1 MHLIRRSRKNISLR
15 IVNLTGLSVMFACL
29 LLSTGYINR
38 ELSFDRHHANAGR
51 MVRMSLQFDDA
62 PVDGRIYGNFIN
74 DILQQLPEVERK
86 VAMHNVNTAVLTHQ
100 GKHRVVND
108 FYLVNREFLHSFDIP
123 LLQGNAE
130 ALQQRG
136 RALISESFAR
146 QLFGE
151 LDDSAL
157 QAQELIIKGRSVED
171 TVFVAGVFKDMPETS
186 HFRTDILLHLPDDY
200 RVYTYVYLLLK
211 EQTDINALSQ
221 KITKLIE
228 ESKIYDPAKVRAL
241 LMPLADIHLHS
252 HNLREMSVNGN
263 IHYIYLLIG
272 ANLLLLAVVL
282 FNLWL
287 NARLIFAHSRRYYQL
302 LRLHGAPASVVIK
315 DEALLALLLGLF
327 SIGAG
332 ALAAFNVLSL
342 ETMSVQLSWLDI
354 SAWSLVFLSLIV
366 VVSLLPALKNMS
378 ATLFLN
384 TGKDVRPVRFSYANV
399 RYLFVVQYAIVMIVV
414 ILAFGINKQMNLV
427 KNTQV
432 GGNERNIL
440 VMAEQPAAIQ
450 ANYELL
456 KTELLKH
463 PGIEAV
469 TSSFQ
474 LPGDAI
480 RDVTRIKKESNTD
493 WVTLPIMV
501 AGEDFLPFFRIRLIA
516 GRGFSPAKYSY
527 RAEEAM
533 LLDRF
538 NQQFSGH
545 TEEYIVNRKALSILG
560 FNTPEEA
567 VGEMLQIEQ
576 GTIDYFRKGIIVGV
590 TDDFNYT
597 GLYEETIPLL
607 LLQRRLF
614 TSNIMVR
621 VAPGGFRQA
630 CETFGKVWN
639 EVNPDYP
646 ADYTFMNE
654 VFNSK
659 YHNEMNAQ
667 QLVYTF
673 SLLCLIVANL
683 GLIIFMAF
691 IIRRRTRE
699 IGIRKIHGASVVE
712 IIRMLNA
719 DFIRYIALA
728 FVVAVPVAWYIMQRW
743 LERFAYRT
751 SLDWWIFALAGL
763 SVLLVS
769 LIAVSLQSWRAAAAN
784 PVDAIKTE

>member
-1 MHLIRRSRKNISLR
+1 MKVILKLSILALVVIAGVITFYLQNKSHKKALSDISLKTLECESQKQQVETKVS
-15 IVNLTGLSVMFACL
+15 ILETYVILSAQSSGKTVNRHITLTDIKNNKHTMAEILTGK
-29 LLSTGYINR
+29 TPR
-38 ELSFDRHHANAGR
+38 
-51 MVRMSLQFDDA
+51 
-62 PVDGRIYGNFIN
+62 
-74 DILQQLPEVERK
+74 
-86 VAMHNVNTAVLTHQ
+86 
-100 GKHRVVND
+100 
-108 FYLVNREFLHSFDIP
+108 LVFRYSYTDCSSCI
-123 LLQGNAE
+123 
-130 ALQQRG
+130 
-136 RALISESFAR
+136 
-146 QLFGE
+146 
-151 LDDSAL
+151 
-157 QAQELIIKGRSVED
+157 D
-171 TVFVAGVFKDMPETS
+171 TVFE
-186 HFRTDILLHLPDDY
+186 
-200 RVYTYVYLLLK
+200 YLW
-211 EQTDINALSQ
+211 N
-221 KITKLIE
+221 
-228 ESKIYDPAKVRAL
+228 
-241 LMPLADIHLHS
+241 
-252 HNLREMSVNGN
+252 
-263 IHYIYLLIG
+263 
-272 ANLLLLAVVL
+272 
-282 FNLWL
+282 
-287 NARLIFAHSRRYYQL
+287 
-302 LRLHGAPASVVIK
+302 
-315 DEALLALLLGLF
+315 
-327 SIGAG
+327 
-332 ALAAFNVLSL
+332 
-342 ETMSVQLSWLDI
+342 
-354 SAWSLVFLSLIV
+354 
-366 VVSLLPALKNMS
+366 LKNKVDPNKLQIIIIPHY
-378 ATLFLN
+378 TE
-384 TGKDVRPVRFSYANV
+384 VR
-399 RYLFVVQYAIVMIVV
+399 QMIVQNSQSFKNQFTFYM
-414 ILAFGINKQMNLV
+414 AGESGIGLPIDKNGVPYLCIIDEHKLV
-427 KNTQV
+427 
-432 GGNERNIL
+432 RNIL